1 MFRIRTI
8 LTYSS
13 GTYLDFRGKNYWQTH
28 LWYFYIKIG
37 NKNGLLVP
45 STCTDMELRNIRNS
59 IPENIRVKR
68 VEERLSA
75 LGNVVACND
84 HVALVHTDIDK
95 ETEEIIADVLN
106 VEVFRTTVAG
116 NLLVGTFCQFNN
128 KGGIVHPLTSVE
140 VI

>member
-1 MFRIRTI
+1 
-8 LTYSS
+8 
-13 GTYLDFRGKNYWQTH
+13 
-28 LWYFYIKIG
+28 
-37 NKNGLLVP
+37 
-45 STCTDMELRNIRNS
+45 MELRNIRNS

-84 HVALVHTDIDK
+84 HIALVHTDIDK
-95 ETEEIIADVLN
+95 ETEEIISDTLN
-106 VEVFRTTVAG
+106 VEVFRTTIAG

-140 VI
+140 VLIFFKKELDELANLL